1 MTKSCHGVIQLLK
14 DVTRPPRHF
23 VMSRVREVLL
33 QKDVRVCRRNYA
45 RQIAR
50 CRDKIKRGEKLRV
63 MFLVSE
69 LSKWKTQS
77 LYDRMAQSKEFEP
90 FVAISCRGDWQL
102 NPEYWPLT
110 EEALQSF
117 RAKGMNC
124 VVVADFNAVRN
135 IPLDSFSP
143 DIVFYEQP
151 YNWKREY
158 MPVTVSRFALT
169 AYVPY
174 YVPTNEID
182 PLWYEGAFHRT
193 NFLYILL
200 NEQIKSA
207 LNALIIP
214 DRYAGRREALGHTF
228 YDLYGENQPQR
239 QGNGRDLVIYAPHWT
254 FDHPN
259 NVNSQNIS
267 TFLWNGR
274 EILAYAKAH
283 PEVKWLF
290 KPHPGLQWRLVE
302 SGAWTKDEVGQY
314 YQDWGEIGQCYYGN
328 DYVEMFKHSRA
339 MITDCSSFVAEYP
352 PCGGAMIHLR
362 SATQKLEL
370 LRSYGKMYDAFY
382 QVHNLDEMYKVF
394 DMVLLR
400 DEDPKREERIR
411 AVRELNLVGN
421 NAAKNIAEYLL
432 SILG

>member
-1 MTKSCHGVIQLLK
+1 MKFRKERIVQFVK
-14 DVTRPPRHF
+14 DVTRPVRHL
-23 VMSRVREVLL
+23 VMPAVRELL
-33 QKDVRVCRRNYA
+33 LRHDIRVCRRNYA
-45 RQIAR
+45 RQITR
-50 CRDKIKRGEKLRV
+50 CHDKLERGERLRV
-63 MFLVSE
+63 VFLVSE

-77 LYDRMAQSKEFEP
+77 LFDMMAHSGEFEP
-90 FVAISCRGDWQL
+90 LVAISCRGDWQSH
-102 NPEYWPLT
+102 PEYKSVM
-110 EEALQSF
+110 EDAVKSF
-117 RAKGMNC
+117 RAKGMKYE
-124 VVVADFNAVRN
+124 VVADFTSMKNL
-135 IPLDSFSP
+135 PLAKLRP

-151 YNWKREY
+151 YDWKREY
-158 MPVTVSRFALT
+158 MPITVSHFALT

-200 NEQIKSA
+200 NEKIKDA
-207 LNALIIP
+207 LNALIHP
-214 DRYAGRREALGHTF
+214 GRYAGRREALGHTF
-228 YDLYGENQPQR
+228 YDLYGEELPQIR
-239 QGNGRDLVIYAPHWT
+239 GKDRDLVIYAPHWT

-283 PEVKWLF
+283 PEIKWLF
-290 KPHPGLQWRLVE
+290 KPHPDLRWSLIE
-302 SGAWTKDEVGQY
+302 SGAWPKDHVDAY
-314 YQDWGEIGQCYYGN
+314 YQEWEEIGQGYYGS
-328 DYVEMFKHSRA
+328 DYIELFKHSRA

-370 LRSYGKMYDAFY
+370 LRAYGKMYDAFY
-382 QVHNLDEMYKVF
+382 QVRNLDEMYKVF

-400 DEDPKREERIR
+400 REDPKLEERMS
-411 AVRELNLVGN
+411 AVKELNLVGN
-421 NAAKNIAEYLL
+421 NAAQRITAYL
-432 SILG
+432 IDVLG